1 MQTRDQKLAL
11 AIYERVLAL
20 DNEYPRDQRKHR
32 KQYGSMAH
40 TLPILIRT
48 AGLAQALAFVEA
60 RHRKKEDKP
69 DKPIPPQL
77 RLLRDLEDVLRNERM
92 LEGNNLFAVARKAEL
107 GEYMRLT
114 QHTLAALLWFKRY
127 AQSVL
132 GVQQGEED
140 EEGKDD

>member
-11 AIYERVLAL
+11 AVYERVLAF
-20 DNEYPRDQRKHR
+20 DTPTITPKQR

-48 AGLAQALAFVEA
+48 SGLAQALAFVEA
-60 RHRKKEDKP
+60 RHKEGA
-69 DKPIPPQL
+69 PQ
-77 RLLRDLEDVLRNERM
+77 RLLLKDLERVLRQHDM
-92 LEGNNLFAVARKAEL
+92 LGGDALPFAARKAEL

-127 AQSVL
+127 TQSVL
-132 GVQQGEED
+132 GVQQGED
-140 EEGKDD
+140 AEEGEDV

>member
-11 AIYERVLAL
+11 AVYERVLAI
-20 DNEYPRDQRKHR
+20 DTEERKKPEKER
-32 KQYGSMAH
+32 TTYKPYGSMAH
-40 TLPILIRT
+40 KLPILIRT

-60 RHRKKEDKP
+60 RGKEPHKM
-69 DKPIPPQL
+69 
-77 RLLRDLEDVLRNERM
+77 LLKDLAAVV
-92 LEGNNLFAVARKAEL
+92 GNPNLVADSRKAHL

-132 GVQQGEED
+132 GVQQGEEP
-140 EEGKDD
+140 EESSHD